1 MTIDQKTHAE
11 AMFSFL
17 PHEADRIHATRL
29 LLMLRSHGIRDTR
42 EVTQAEWMLLVERV
56 MEQAVPA

>member
-1 MTIDQKTHAE
+1 MTIDQNTHTE

-17 PHEADRIHATRL
+17 PHEADRSHANRL

-42 EVTQAEWMLLVERV
+42 EVSQDEWELLKKKV
-56 MEQAVPA
+56 MEKSISM